1 MNFKNIKIDS
11 VLHENLK
18 SFCKDKGVF
27 IQEWIENLISD
38 KIKNKEKTMFSKTI
52 NEFDF
57 IAIQQVPEN
66 SNSVSYFSPS
76 FEITEEPYH
85 LEKNDNYSGSMSI
98 RMDKTEMDL
107 KIEKFEHEEL
117 FRSKIS
123 EYILDLVKQ
132 SPSDCEDLMYLE
144 PKNDNSIKKMIYRII
159 SSCNAVALKSRLGSP
174 ANHIFMNPDIYNIM
188 IELDNRNILGFTTE
202 KLNSDK
208 KYSFFITNS
217 VLANMKVIVDSS
229 LSLFDI
235 YVCRF
240 SSDII
245 SPGLKLFYNYLG
257 CKHDE
262 INYSLSHIK
271 DYEKNFFT
279 KIKFEYLDRSKNDIE
294 YIHNLLKNSFFDVE
308 FPIDKNFK
316 VDIFSTDLNIFNKYD
331 YFNHE
336 TIKMYFLAEQFSIF
350 RSFLL
355 ENIKLMDEHNYDV
368 SHIKTIKEINLYID
382 VILSTF
388 TEGDQKDYYI
398 IVNGRISSELFFD
411 HPNFIKNYNN
421 SNLISNAAVPYHT
434 GIYML
439 ENKNIH
445 IYFDPF
451 MKYNDHRIIF
461 MDKKIKAKIYKES
474 HPQNEPYANY
484 MVLNEYTAAYHS
496 GINYYMDVEGCKV
509 LNFEN
514 LNL

>member
-27 IQEWIENLISD
+27 IQEWIENIISE
-38 KIKNKEKTMFSKTI
+38 KIKNKDKTMFSKTI

-57 IAIQQVPEN
+57 IAIQQIAEN
-66 SNSVSYFSPS
+66 LNSVSYFSPS
-76 FEITEEPYH
+76 FETTEIPYH
-85 LEKNDNYSGSMSI
+85 LENDVTYSGSMSMHMNKI
-98 RMDKTEMDL
+98 ELDL
-107 KIEKFEHEEL
+107 KIETFENEEL

-132 SPSDCEDLMYLE
+132 APSDFEDLIYLE
-144 PKNDNSIKKMIYRII
+144 PKNDDSIKKIIYKII
-159 SSCNAVALKSRLGSP
+159 SSCNNIALKSRLGP
-174 ANHIFMNPDIYNIM
+174 ANYIFMNPEIYNIM
-188 IELDNRNILGFTTE
+188 IDLNNRNILGFTTE

-217 VLANMKVIVDSS
+217 VLANMKVVVDSS

-235 YVCRF
+235 YICRF
-240 SSDII
+240 SSDVI
-245 SPGLKLFYNYLG
+245 SSGLKLFYNYLG
-257 CKHDE
+257 CNYDE

-294 YIHNLLKNSFFDVE
+294 YTHNLLKNSFFDVE
-308 FPIDKNFK
+308 FSTDKNFK
-316 VDIFSTDLNIFNKYD
+316 VDIFSSDLNTFNIHD
-331 YFNHE
+331 NFNHDK
-336 TIKMYFLAEQFSIF
+336 IKKYFLAEQFSTF

-355 ENIKLMDEHNYDV
+355 EHIKLMDEHNYDV

-382 VILSTF
+382 GILSVF
-388 TEGDQKDYYI
+388 TEGDQTDFYI
-398 IVNGRISSELFFD
+398 IVNGYISSKLFND

-421 SNLISNAAVPYHT
+421 SNLISNVSVPYHT
-434 GIYML
+434 GVYMF

-451 MKYNDHRIIF
+451 MKYNDHRIIL

-474 HPQNEPYANY
+474 HPDDETYANY
-484 MVLNEYTAAYHS
+484 MTLNENKATYHS
-496 GINYYMDVEGCKV
+496 GINYDMYVKGCKV

-514 LNL
+514 LNI